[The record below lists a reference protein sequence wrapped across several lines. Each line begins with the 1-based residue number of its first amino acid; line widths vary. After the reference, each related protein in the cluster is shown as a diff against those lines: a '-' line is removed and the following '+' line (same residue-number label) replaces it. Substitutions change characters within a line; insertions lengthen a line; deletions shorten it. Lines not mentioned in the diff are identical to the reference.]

1 MCDCLAWISRLGR
14 KSSLE
19 IPSKHFFRW
28 GCTRSGSLVSDR
40 ISSISSLDKKKKLG
54 AALVVSIKSFDMNKE
69 SNKKN
74 TAKECC
80 LPWEKE
86 ALLLQI
92 GIQSFHDAIKE
103 DVRILQFL

>member
-1 MCDCLAWISRLGR
+1 MGLHPQWVLGLR
-14 KSSLE
+14 QNLQ
-19 IPSKHFFRW
+19 HFII
-28 GCTRSGSLVSDR
+28 GQEEEAGSGIGSEYQ
-40 ISSISSLDKKKKLG
+40 
-54 AALVVSIKSFDMNKE
+54 SFDMNKE